1 MEHPFAPDL
10 SDKTLDE
17 LQETIVSLN
26 TKLVYAYRTGNSALI
41 AQLNMMIESH
51 RNCFN
56 KKMDEMFAKRKMGAA
71 VKIQSAKDDSSN
83 N

>member
-17 LQETIVSLN
+17 LQETIMSLN
-26 TKLVYAYRTGNSALI
+26 NKLIYAYRIGNGALI
-41 AQLNMMIESH
+41 SQLNMMIESH

-71 VKIQSAKDDSSN
+71 VKIQNTTDVPSDD
-83 N
+83 